1 MSVDCDENAERLV
14 LSFTQLQDL
23 VGRLQKENRL
33 LKSRLK
39 SYHTIGTFYHEAQQ
53 EVGNLSRQL
62 ALKDGLVKELQA
74 RLAAHE
80 GGAVSLGQEPS
91 VSFGPSGSLVDCL
104 LQEVGKVKK
113 ELADSAKSWQQE
125 NDKLKEDLQMIQL
138 RLREKE
144 REVEQIVGSP
154 QHEKDGEIVR
164 LRQALQD
171 KDRLN
176 ATQELWCRSL
186 AGETEQLQLRLAS
199 TADMCQQLSRQL
211 EEQRAN
217 NGHGVE
223 KQLSAMKQN
232 IKPHQTDSPETN
244 TYKLQEENQTLKQKV
259 IYVEDLNAKWQK
271 YDVSREEYVK
281 NLHQQLK
288 DLKSRVDRLSRLG
301 PSQANENV
309 LRQEIL
315 RLNRLLEEKMKDC
328 SRLASYRDGLGKER
342 AMIQQYRDELQVAQA
357 AAAAARERVQM
368 LEQQVL
374 VYKDDFKSE
383 REDRERAQSRIQ
395 ELEEDLARLRL
406 QLPRKQEHRDPAA
419 LHQGRVSP
427 YYLETDIPAP
437 LLGHGTDPLVE
448 ISRPLLPSG
457 SPGVEARQQGLLQCP
472 KCMRLFNDEVSD
484 ECLRHISECC
494 Q

>member
-1 MSVDCDENAERLV
+1 MSVDQEGEGLPASPEL
-14 LSFTQLQDL
+14 LE
-23 VGRLQKENRL
+23 RLQKENWL
-33 LKSRLK
+33 LKGRLQ
-39 SYHTIGTFYHEAQQ
+39 SSGTISTFYHEARQ
-53 EVGNLSRQL
+53 EVSQLSRQL
-62 ALKDGLVKELQA
+62 ALQGGLVRQLQA
-74 RLAAHE
+74 RLAAYE
-80 GGAVSLGQEPS
+80 GSSAGGAEAAL
-91 VSFGPSGSLVDCL
+91 SFGPSGSLVDCL

-113 ELADSAKSWQQE
+113 ELEDSAGAWQLE
-125 NDKLKEDLQMIQL
+125 KDKLEKDLQAVQL
-138 RLREKE
+138 RLKEKE

-154 QHEKDGEIVR
+154 QHEKDGEIAR
-164 LRQALQD
+164 LRLALQE
-171 KDRLN
+171 KDRFH
-176 ATQELWCRSL
+176 ATRELWCRSL
-186 AGETEQLQLRLAS
+186 AGETEKLQQRLAS

-211 EEQRAN
+211 EEQREK

-223 KQLSAMKQN
+223 KELCATKQN
-232 IKPHQTDSPETN
+232 VKLHQAESPETN
-244 TYKLQEENQTLKQKV
+244 LYKLQEENQTLKQKV
-259 IYVEDLNAKWQK
+259 VYVEDLNTKWQK

-288 DLKSRVDRLSRLG
+288 DLKCRVDRLTAHG
-301 PSQANENV
+301 PPQANENV

-328 SRLASYRDGLGKER
+328 SRLANYRDGRGKER
-342 AMIQQYRDELQVAQA
+342 VTIQQLCDDLQVAQEA
-357 AAAAARERVQM
+357 ASAARERMQM

-406 QLPRKQEHRDPAA
+406 QLPRKQEHRESAA
-419 LHQGRVSP
+419 VHHDRVSP
-427 YYLETDIPAP
+427 YYMETDIPAP
-437 LLGHGTDPLVE
+437 LLGNGTDPLVE
-448 ISRPLLPSG
+448 VSRPLLPSG
-457 SPGVEARQQGLLQCP
+457 SPGVEIRQQGLLQCP